1 MARNYY
7 AGDVNAELISR
18 QVTLMLRKPASHLD
32 EKASEVTVREIV
44 PDRDTTADKEWARL
58 LPTSGQL
65 QRGCVLDA
73 MMSPEEPK
81 NLVASLTCLRVSDS
95 ASYGTAWEPG
105 KGKWVQDETADGRA
119 DVGRQAADY
128 RVFVLDPDG
137 KPVALTAFG
146 RETIAAGGP
155 EFGCRIEKYA
165 AIGAIIPL
173 TKWFDMKKPGEYT
186 VLVTLKAPEESR
198 RIVSSDGH
206 SPYPLNGHGPL
217 WVAKPI
223 KVRVPAAKR

>member
-1 MARNYY
+1 
-7 AGDVNAELISR
+7 
-18 QVTLMLRKPASHLD
+18 MLRKPASHLD